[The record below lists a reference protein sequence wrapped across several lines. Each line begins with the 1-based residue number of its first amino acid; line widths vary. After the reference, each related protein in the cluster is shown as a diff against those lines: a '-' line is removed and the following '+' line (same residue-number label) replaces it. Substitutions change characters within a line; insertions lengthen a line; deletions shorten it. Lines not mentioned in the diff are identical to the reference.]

1 MQIKRFEAKDMT
13 TALRMIKAELGA
25 DAVIL
30 SARSKRKGKGFFG
43 SLKYAGVEVS
53 AAIDSQLPAA
63 TPKSP
68 VRATRDPYRQYSGNR
83 SERYRS
89 MPPASRGRR
98 TGLASGAVAPGGS
111 GGVRKK
117 STPRERIKAMSTLY
131 QQILHQEVDRSI
143 ASELIE
149 EIKRIPASEEILD
162 GGNLNAHIGSL
173 LEEMG
178 VTVLSDRIRHGKRKL
193 VVLVGATGVG
203 KTTTIAKLAAREV
216 SRGRRNVGLV
226 TVDNYSIAAIHQL
239 ETYARIIGI
248 PLETASGAGE
258 LQKAVKQFKDRDIIF
273 IDTPGINPRERGQIQ
288 DLSDCLAG
296 LVDPQIHLVLSAS
309 TKEKDC
315 IAITKALKD
324 IDIHHLLFTKL
335 DESSNFG
342 NIINVLIHT
351 RLPLSYLCS
360 GRRVPKDIEAGS
372 VQRIVDLLFEP
383 DGQFGREPVAAR
395 VAAGEISTGTEETKS
410 EAIPQ
415 FVANRNSDV
424 YHRTNCKWA
433 KRIKRANTIKFA
445 DAREAEAQNFLPCRS
460 CQPNLE
466 QGPRHSELNTEM
478 MQSYGYR

>member
-13 TALRMIKAELGA
+13 TALRMVKEELGS

-53 AAIDSQLPAA
+53 AAIDSQLPA

-68 VRATRDPYRQYSGNR
+68 MRAARDPYRRFTGDRIER
-83 SERYRS
+83 SRS
-89 MPPASRGRR
+89 TPQASRDKR
-98 TGLASGAVAPGGS
+98 TGLTSGAMVSKGR

-117 STPRERIKAMSTLY
+117 SSSREHIKAMSSLY

-149 EIKRIPASEEILD
+149 EIKRTPASEEILD
-162 GGNLNAHIGSL
+162 GGNIKSHIGSL

-178 VTVLSDRIRHGKRKL
+178 VAVQRDRIRNGKQKF

-216 SRGRRNVGLV
+216 SRGRRNVGLI

-239 ETYARIIGI
+239 ETCARIIGI
-248 PLETASGAGE
+248 PLETATGAGE

-273 IDTPGINPRERGQIQ
+273 IDTPGINPRDRGQIQ
-288 DLSDCLAG
+288 ELSDCLAG
-296 LVDPQIHLVLSAS
+296 LVDPQVHLVMSAS

-315 IAITKALKD
+315 ISISKALKG

-342 NIINVLIHT
+342 NIVNVLIHT
-351 RLPLSYLCS
+351 RLPLSFLCC
-360 GRRVPKDIEAGS
+360 GRRVPNDIEAGS

-383 DGQFGREPVAAR
+383 DGQFAGDPAAAR
-395 VAAGEISTGTEETKS
+395 ADIAKISSGSKETKS
-410 EAIPQ
+410 EAIPR

-424 YHRTNCKWA
+424 FHLTNCKWA
-433 KRIKRANTIKFA
+433 KRIKRANTINFA

-460 CQPNLE
+460 CHPSRE

>member
-13 TALRMIKAELGA
+13 TALRMVKEELGS

-53 AAIDSQLPAA
+53 AAIDSQLPA
-63 TPKSP
+63 TPKPPLRSAP
-68 VRATRDPYRQYSGNR
+68 DPYRQYSADRIER
-83 SERYRS
+83 SKS
-89 MPPASRGRR
+89 LPASRGKR
-98 TGLASGAVAPGGS
+98 TGLASGALVPKGRGS
-111 GGVRKK
+111 IRKK
-117 STPRERIKAMSTLY
+117 SSSRERIKAMSSLY

-149 EIKRIPASEEILD
+149 EIKRTPASEEILN
-162 GGNLNAHIGSL
+162 GGDIKSHIGSL

-178 VTVLSDRIRHGKRKL
+178 VNVQSDRIRHGKQKF

-216 SRGRRNVGLV
+216 NRGKRNVGLI

-239 ETYARIIGI
+239 ATYARIIGI
-248 PLETASGAGE
+248 PLETATGAGE
-258 LQKAVKQFKDRDIIF
+258 LQRAVKRFKDRDIIF

-288 DLSDCLAG
+288 ELSNCLAN
-296 LVDPQIHLVLSAS
+296 LVDPQIHLVMSAT

-315 IAITKALKD
+315 ISIAKALKD
-324 IDIHHLLFTKL
+324 INIRHLLFTKL
-335 DESSNFG
+335 DESSTFG
-342 NIINVLIHT
+342 NIVNVLIHT
-351 RLPLSYLCS
+351 RLPLSFLCC
-360 GRRVPKDIEAGS
+360 GRKVPNDLEAVS
-372 VQRIVDLLFEP
+372 IQRIVDLLFEP
-383 DGQFGREPVAAR
+383 GGQFAGDPTAAR
-395 VAAGEISTGTEETKS
+395 ADIANVSTGTEETKS
-410 EAIPQ
+410 KAIPQ

-424 YHRTNCKWA
+424 FHLTNCKWA
-433 KRIKRANTIKFA
+433 KRIKPANTIKFS

-460 CQPNLE
+460 CHPNLE
-466 QGPRHSELNTEM
+466 QGAGHSELNTER

>member
-13 TALRMIKAELGA
+13 TALRMVKEELGS

-53 AAIDSQLPAA
+53 AAIDSQLPT
-63 TPKSP
+63 TPKFP
-68 VRATRDPYRQYSGNR
+68 MRAVRDPYRRFSGDRFER
-83 SERYRS
+83 SRS
-89 MPPASRGRR
+89 MPHASSGKP
-98 TGLASGAVAPGGS
+98 TGSASGAMVPKGRGGAR
-111 GGVRKK
+111 RK
-117 STPRERIKAMSTLY
+117 SSSRERIKAMSSLY

-149 EIKRIPASEEILD
+149 EIKRTPASEEILD
-162 GGNLNAHIGSL
+162 GGNFKSHIGSL

-178 VTVLSDRIRHGKRKL
+178 VNVQTDRIRHGKQKF

-216 SRGRRNVGLV
+216 SQGRRNVGLI

-248 PLETASGAGE
+248 PLETATGAGE
-258 LQKAVKQFKDRDIIF
+258 LQKAVKQFKDRDTIF
-273 IDTPGINPRERGQIQ
+273 IDTPGINPRERGQIKE
-288 DLSDCLAG
+288 LSDCLAG
-296 LVDPQIHLVLSAS
+296 LVDPQIHLVMSAT

-315 IAITKALKD
+315 ISITKALKD
-324 IDIHHLLFTKL
+324 IDIDHLLFTKL

-342 NIINVLIHT
+342 NIVNALIHT
-351 RLPLSYLCS
+351 RLPLSFICC
-360 GRRVPKDIEAGS
+360 GRRVPNDIEAGS

-383 DGQFGREPVAAR
+383 DGQFAVDQAAR
-395 VAAGEISTGTEETKS
+395 ADIEKISTGTRETKS
-410 EAIPQ
+410 ETIPQ

-433 KRIKRANTIKFA
+433 KRIKRGNTIKFA

-460 CQPNLE
+460 CHPNHE
-466 QGPRHSELNTEM
+466 QGPRHRELNTEM